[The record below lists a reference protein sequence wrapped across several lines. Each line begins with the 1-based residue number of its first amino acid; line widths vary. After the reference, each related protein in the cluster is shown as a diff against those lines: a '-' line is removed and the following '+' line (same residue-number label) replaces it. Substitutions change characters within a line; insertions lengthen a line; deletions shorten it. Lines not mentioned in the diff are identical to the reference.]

1 MKNTIK
7 TELIENFIKDN
18 NLSKSKFCKLC
29 KISQSTLN
37 KIMTNSENFRI
48 IALFKIAKVL
58 KIQVFEMFN

>member
-7 TELIENFIKDN
+7 TELIENFIKEND
-18 NLSKSKFCKLC
+18 LSKSKFCNMC

-58 KIQVFEMFN
+58 KIRVYQMFN

>member
-7 TELIENFIKDN
+7 TVLIENFIKDN
-18 NLSKSKFCKLC
+18 NLSKSKFCKMC

-37 KIMTNSENFRI
+37 KIITNNENFRI
-48 IALFKIAKVL
+48 IALFKIARVL